1 MALANERGRNA
12 DYDSI
17 WETWTALR
25 PPYEGLCDY
34 TSTTDSDIDREGKVD
49 NPHLRDIEV

>member
-1 MALANERGRNA
+1 MAWANERGTNA

-17 WETWTALR
+17 WET
-25 PPYEGLCDY
+25 GLPLGRQTEAVRY
-34 TSTTDSDIDREGKVD
+34 TGTPESDNDREGKVD